1 VLFFF
6 FACHPQQPLWT
17 LLGIIPM
24 QSVLPPYFPQVEL
37 NGKNQDKQDWALV
50 AHTLEICIP
59 RPA

>member
-1 VLFFF
+1 
-6 FACHPQQPLWT
+6 

-37 NGKNQDKQDWALV
+37 SGKNQDKQDWALV

-59 RPA
+59 RPAWLNIPFW